1 MKQAKFMW
9 TDPFL
14 PRYMCTAVSW
24 SFLFFLSGLV
34 RLERCLLGITVCRC
48 STSSPSPCSIWR
60 SAWSN
65 WEQSENRSVT
75 WQMCSQVALCL
86 KWFLRR
92 FAQKVS
98 YWYVK
103 GYLLCCYANM
113 SHSLISVVS
122 DTQLNVKASGPLV
135 LGCGLFCWTH
145 VEESR

>member
-1 MKQAKFMW
+1 MYETSKV
-9 TDPFL
+9 
-14 PRYMCTAVSW
+14 YVNW
-24 SFLFFLSGLV
+24 SFPAWIHVYHCELINIVSVFLSGLV
-34 RLERCLLGITVCRC
+34 RQERCLLGITVCRC
-48 STSSPSPCSIWR
+48 STSSPSPCSTWR

-75 WQMCSQVALCL
+75 WQVCSQVALCL

-103 GYLLCCYANM
+103 RYLLGCYANM

-122 DTQLNVKASGPLV
+122 NTQLNVKASGL
-135 LGCGLFCWTH
+135 LFLD
-145 VEESR
+145 VAIFVKYM